1 MKANVSPSLVTPLDS
16 SPSAW
21 GGAVPAR

>member
-1 MKANVSPSLVTPLDS
+1 MKPNVSRTLVAPLDL